1 MQKLVLIVG
10 ASSGVGAA
18 TAKELAKRGYQVI
31 VSARSLEP
39 LKALVR
45 EIGNDADC
53 FACDASTAD
62 GIRQLADYIRQNHR
76 VPDVIV
82 NCAGVGQ
89 WKRIEETTPEEA
101 RQMIGAP
108 YLAAFNASGA
118 FMKEMIARGSGL
130 LIHVN
135 SPACFMP
142 IPASV
147 GYSSARFAL
156 RGLHE
161 ALCQDLAGTGVRSCH
176 IVFGRIDSEY
186 FLHNP
191 GVLDRMP
198 GIAATIRTL
207 SSGECGRVIARL
219 VERPRKQVVYPWML
233 SLFYWTHLIAPGVTA
248 WLLRVKSRKTS
259 Q

>member
-18 TAKELAKRGYQVI
+18 TAKEFSKRGYQVI

-39 LKALVR
+39 LEALVA
-45 EIGNDADC
+45 ELGNGAAC
-53 FACDASTAD
+53 FACDAASAE
-62 GIRQLADYIRQNHR
+62 GITRLADYIRQKHR

-82 NCAGVGQ
+82 NCAGLGQ

-118 FMKEMIARGSGL
+118 FMQEMMTRGSGL

-135 SPACFMP
+135 SPACYMP
-142 IPASV
+142 IPSSV

-176 IVFGRIDSEY
+176 VVFGRIDSEY
-186 FLHNP
+186 FQHNP

-207 SSGECGRVIARL
+207 SSAECGHIIASL
-219 VERPRKQVVYPWML
+219 AERPRKQVVYPWML
-233 SLFYWTHLIAPGVTA
+233 SLFYWTHLIAPAATA
-248 WLLRVKSRKTS
+248 WLLRVTSRKK
-259 Q
+259 